1 MSAAPWFDAARFERL
16 RIGSGVTWGRPVRVL
31 EQVESTS
38 DLGLAAI
45 ASDALTGIV
54 WVAREQTRGRGR
66 RGNPWLAA
74 PGEALLMSTLLR
86 WPAPV
91 QTATG
96 LGLAAGLAVL
106 NACQLRVPHSLGL
119 KWPNDVV
126 FGDAKLA
133 GILIETRPDG
143 KGGVGVV
150 VGIGI
155 NVQAHEF
162 DAGAG
167 QPTSLALL
175 GASAP
180 DMELEGLLVDVLLG
194 LEHLAP
200 RVLTGHLAAVVAD
213 VRAVDALAGR
223 RVRIVDA
230 GGGDLLEHERQELVG
245 MAYRISDAGDLELE
259 TAAGLRQV
267 SSGHVLFE

>member
-1 MSAAPWFDAARFERL
+1 VNSSSWFDAARFESL
-16 RIGSGVTWGRPVRVL
+16 RVGSGVTWGRPVRVL
-31 EQVESTS
+31 EQAESTS
-38 DLGLAAI
+38 DLGLEAVT
-45 ASDALTGIV
+45 SDARTGIV

-66 RGNPWLAA
+66 RGNAWLAA

-126 FGDAKLA
+126 LGDAKLA

-143 KGGVGVV
+143 NGGVGVV
-150 VGIGI
+150 VGVGI
-155 NVQAHEF
+155 NVQAREF
-162 DAGAG
+162 DAAAG
-167 QPTSLALL
+167 RPTSLALL
-175 GASAP
+175 GANAA
-180 DMELEGLLVDVLLG
+180 DLELEGLLVDVLLG

-230 GGGDLLEHERQELVG
+230 GGEDLLEHERQELVG
-245 MAYRISDAGDLELE
+245 IACRISDAGDLEVE
-259 TAAGLRQV
+259 TAGGLRQV

>member
-1 MSAAPWFDAARFERL
+1 MSSAPWFDAGRFESL
-16 RIGSGVTWGRPVRVL
+16 RASAGATWGRPVRVL
-31 EQVESTS
+31 EEAESTS
-38 DLGLAAI
+38 DLGLAAVTG
-45 ASDALTGIV
+45 DALTGIV

-66 RGNPWLAA
+66 RGNPWLAR

-96 LGLAAGLAVL
+96 LTLAAGLAVL
-106 NACQLRVPHSLGL
+106 NACQLRVPQTLGL

-133 GILIETRPDG
+133 GILVETRPDG

-155 NVQAHEF
+155 NVQAREF
-162 DAGAG
+162 EAAAG

-175 GASAP
+175 GAEPA
-180 DMELEGLLVDVLLG
+180 DLELEGLLVDVLLG
-194 LEHLAP
+194 LEHLTP
-200 RVLTGHLAAVVAD
+200 RVLTGHLAGVIAEL
-213 VRAVDALAGR
+213 REMDALAGR
-223 RVRIVDA
+223 RVRIVGA
-230 GGGDLLEHERQELVG
+230 GGEGLLGHEHTELVG
-245 MAYRISDAGDLELE
+245 IARGISDTGDLELE
-259 TAAGLRQV
+259 T
-267 SSGHVLFE
+267 SSGRRLITTGHVLFD